1 MFDDHS
7 LFLNMYFEPDCLMRT
22 YMVRS
27 KVLCRHYYQVHVA
40 MIIFPGNNNYTICK
54 LDMF

>member
-27 KVLCRHYYQVHVA
+27 KVLCRHYYQVHVV
-40 MIIFPGNNNYTICK
+40 MIILLLTLPK
-54 LDMF
+54 Q